1 MSKFRVVIVDN
12 ERSPA
17 DTCAVLGV
25 EVRRLIDRV
34 TGRRSQSFI
43 VKPEKMSLEYIRAEI
58 MKKIALEFSYG
69 PTETRT
75 YRELESEIAT
85 KYGSTVDAWLEEN
98 VDLVCEVKFAGG
110 NP

>member
-17 DTCAVLGV
+17 DTCAMLGV

-34 TGRRSQSFI
+34 TGRRSQTFI
-43 VKPEKMSLEYIRAEI
+43 VKPATMSLEWIRAEI

-69 PTETRT
+69 PTECRT
-75 YRELESEIAT
+75 WREIEPEIAV
-85 KYGSTVDAWLEEN
+85 KYASTVDAWLEQN

-110 NP
+110 SQ